1 MPLPKRFFNIIKKP
15 FVQALALF
23 CIVLFILVLLVDLL
37 IMPIIA
43 GSFTDEVAVPDVLGL
58 EKAKAEQIIAD
69 ADFKFEWLE
78 EERYSSEVPIGH
90 VLVQVPQ
97 PGRKAKEGRTIL
109 LTKSKGIREVEVPDL
124 RGKSQ
129 RQAEISLTRTGLI
142 QGKIIKGAHLSIPRG
157 VVIRTN
163 PVAGKLVRLG
173 DTINVVISAG
183 ETTGKKP
190 LPQFEGLLLEDVFQ
204 KLEALGFV
212 VGDVVRQK
220 SDDGISG
227 TVLEQSPKSGDFLP
241 AGTKIDFVI
250 VD

>member
-1 MPLPKRFFNIIKKP
+1 MPIPNRFLNFIKKP
-15 FVQALALF
+15 FVQAFSIFLV
-23 CIVLFILVLLVDLL
+23 IVFILVIVADSLV
-37 IMPIIA
+37 MPIIA
-43 GSFTDEVAVPDVLGL
+43 GSFTSETVVPDVLGL
-58 EKAKAEQIIAD
+58 EKTRAEQILTD
-69 ADFKFEWLE
+69 ADFNFEWLA
-78 EERYSSEVPIGH
+78 EVP
-90 VLVQVPQ
+90 V

-109 LTKSKGIREVEVPDL
+109 LTKSKGIREVEIPDL

-129 RQAEISLTRTGLI
+129 RQAEISLTRAGLI
-142 QGKIIKGAHLSIPRG
+142 QGRIIKGAHLSIPRG

-163 PVAGKLVRLG
+163 PSAGKLVRMG
-173 DTINVVISAG
+173 DTVNVVISAG

-190 LPQFEGLLLEDVFQ
+190 LPQFEGLLLEEVFQ

-220 SDDGISG
+220 GADGISG
-227 TVLEQSPKSGDFLP
+227 TVLEQSPKSGDYLP

>member
-1 MPLPKRFFNIIKKP
+1 MPFQDRFLAFIKKP
-15 FVQALALF
+15 FVQAFALF
-23 CIVLFILVLLVDLL
+23 LAVVFILVLLADLL

-43 GSFTDEVAVPDVLGL
+43 GSFTSESPVPDVLGL
-58 EKAKAEQIIAD
+58 EKAKAEELITK
-69 ADFKFEWLE
+69 ADFNFEWLE
-78 EERYSSEVPIGH
+78 EGRYSSDVPMGH
-90 VLVQVPQ
+90 VLVQVPA

-109 LTKSKGIREVEVPDL
+109 LTKSKGIREVEIPDL

-129 RQAEISLTRTGLI
+129 RQAEISLTRAGLV
-142 QGKIIKGAHLSIPRG
+142 QGRIIKGAHLSIPRG

-163 PVAGKLVRLG
+163 PSAGKKARVG
-173 DTINVVISAG
+173 DTVNVIISAG

-190 LPQFEGLLLEDVFQ
+190 LPQFEGLPLEEVFQ

-212 VGDVVRQK
+212 VGDVKRQK
-220 SDDGISG
+220 NSDGVSG
-227 TVLEQSPKSGDFLP
+227 TVIEQSPKSGDYLP